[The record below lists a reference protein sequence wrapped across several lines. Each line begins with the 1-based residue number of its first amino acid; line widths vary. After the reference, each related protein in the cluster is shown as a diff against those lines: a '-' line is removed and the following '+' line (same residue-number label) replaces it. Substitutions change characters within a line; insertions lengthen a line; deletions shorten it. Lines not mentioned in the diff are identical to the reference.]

1 MNTPEASIF
10 FVIFGIILFATYIAI
25 RRQLAKPGLIAGI
38 SVVASIIT
46 MTLTG
51 LAQGNT
57 IYQAVFAGLVVG
69 SLFSGGTIAMA
80 WYFLSSERRRAILAA
95 QYAPDMEQQYA
106 PAEVEQAEQV

>member
-10 FVIFGIILFATYIAI
+10 FVIFGIILFVTYIAI
-25 RRQLAKPGLIAGI
+25 RRQIARPGLIAAI
-38 SVVASIIT
+38 SVVASIIA

-69 SLFSGGTIAMA
+69 SMFSGGTIAMA
-80 WYFLSSERRRAILAA
+80 WYFLSSEKRRAVLE
-95 QYAPDMEQQYA
+95 QYQGEYTPEYAEPEQ
-106 PAEVEQAEQV
+106 VEQV